1 MALATKRLFRFGPF
15 RLDAERRLLLRGDE
29 AIGLRPRVF
38 DTLLVLAER
47 AGEVVSKDELLDAVW
62 PDTVVEENNLS
73 QNILALRRV
82 LEEHGS
88 ADFRI
93 ETVPRRGY
101 RLIGRVEE
109 ELAPPRPTLVPV
121 PPPIVQA
128 KPEPVP
134 SPVPVRRSWK
144 RLAALVAVGALAAGT
159 VWLSRRGSSQDALR
173 RIHSLAVLPLRP
185 ILLPPDQEFLGL
197 ALADAVITRLG
208 YARSLTVRPTSAV
221 RSLSDGTKSP
231 VDAGRALRVDAV
243 LDGRIQQSAGRTR
256 VTVQLIDVSDGRNLW
271 SQKFDV
277 ETKDLFTLEDSIAE
291 SVAGTLAANLSEGET
306 KRVGRDRPAKPEAYE
321 AYLRG
326 RFFWNQRN
334 EAATWKAH
342 DQFERAIGLDPNY
355 ALAYA
360 GLADTLNALQFRV
373 FDPARARAAA
383 EKALSLDDKL
393 AEAHASLGNTSLFA
407 DWNFAEAEKH
417 FRRAI
422 DLNPS
427 YATAHQWYAYCF
439 LARGNMA
446 GALAEVEKAETADP
460 LSPSIGVDLS
470 DMLYFA
476 GRYDESIAAARRVL
490 ELDPGFGQAEQA
502 VARALLVKG
511 DLDGAKQAGLAMAH
525 LGEAFP
531 DSYLAILAARRGD
544 RGQAEELLGRVA
556 NPERWITEA
565 AVAVALGDKDRALA
579 ALEDG
584 FRRRDG
590 EILILG
596 ADPQW
601 DPMRSDPR
609 FIDLLRR
616 IGVVPLER
624 ARL

>member
-15 RLDAERRLLLRGDE
+15 RLDAERRLLLRGDQ
-29 AIGLRPRVF
+29 AIALRPRVF

-47 AGEVVSKDELLDAVW
+47 AGEVVSKEELLDVVW

-82 LEEHGS
+82 LDEHES

-109 ELAPPRPTLVPV
+109 ELAAPRPTLAPAPAPESNGETRVE
-121 PPPIVQA
+121 PPA
-128 KPEPVP
+128 A
-134 SPVPVRRSWK
+134 RRSRK
-144 RLAALVAVGALAAGT
+144 GLMAAVVAFCAIAVGAALWLAH
-159 VWLSRRGSSQDALR
+159 SDRKESALR
-173 RIHSLAVLPLRP
+173 RVHSLAVLPLRP

-208 YARSLTVRPTSAV
+208 YARALTVRPTSAA
-221 RSLSDGTKSP
+221 RSLTDSTKSA

-243 LDGRIQQSAGRTR
+243 LEGRIQQSAGRTR
-256 VTVQLIDVSDGRNLW
+256 VTVQLIDVSDSRNLW

-277 ETKDLFTLEDSIAE
+277 ETKDLFTLEDAIAE
-291 SVAGTLAANLSEGET
+291 SVAGTLAASLSDGET
-306 KRVGRDRPAKPEAYE
+306 KRVGRDRPVNPEAYE

-326 RFFWNQRN
+326 RFFWNQRQ
-334 EAATWKAH
+334 EAASWKAH
-342 DQFERAIGLDPNY
+342 DLFERAIALDPSY

-360 GLADTLNALQFRV
+360 GLADTLNALQFRS
-373 FDPARARAAA
+373 FDPARARAMA
-383 EKALSLDDKL
+383 EKALALDDTL
-393 AEAHASLGNTSLFA
+393 AEAHASLGNTSLFEE
-407 DWNFAEAEKH
+407 WNFPEAEKH

-439 LARGNMA
+439 LARGDLA
-446 GALAEVEKAETADP
+446 GALAEVQKAEAADP
-460 LSPSIGVDLS
+460 LSPSIGVDLA
-470 DMLYFA
+470 DMLYYA
-476 GRYDESIAAARRVL
+476 GRYDEAIGAARRVL

-502 VARALLVKG
+502 MVRALLAKG
-511 DLDGAKQAGLAMAH
+511 DLDGARQASLAMGH
-525 LGEAFP
+525 LGEAFL
-531 DSYLAILAARRGD
+531 DSCLAILAARRGD
-544 RGQAEELLGRVA
+544 RRLAEDFLGKVA
-556 NPERWITEA
+556 NPERWAAEA
-565 AVAVALGDKDRALA
+565 SVAVSLGDNDRALA

-590 EILILG
+590 TVLLLG

-601 DPMRSDPR
+601 DALRPDPR
-609 FIDLLRR
+609 FGDLLHR
-616 IGVVPLER
+616 IGVVPLKR